1 MREVIDIA
9 KALGDESRLRA
20 LLSLR
25 DGELCLCQI
34 IDLLDLAPSTV
45 SKHLSIL
52 HRAGLVKKR
61 KEGRWHYFRLPGRDA
76 PPVVRQALRWVSEG
90 VSDDAAINDDAR
102 SVNKIRK
109 QDLDALCGCYRSSGG
124 RDTPSQSRTKERSW
138 TRN

>member
-1 MREVIDIA
+1 MQQVIDIA

-52 HRAGLVKKR
+52 HRAGLVNKR
-61 KEGRWHYFRLPGRDA
+61 KQGRWHYFRLPGREA

-90 VSDDAAINDDAR
+90 VADDAAVNNDIQ
-102 SVNKIRK
+102 SVSKIRE
-109 QDLDALCGCYRSSGG
+109 QALDELCDCYRSSGG
-124 RDTPSQSRTKERSW
+124 RDTPSQSRTEERTW